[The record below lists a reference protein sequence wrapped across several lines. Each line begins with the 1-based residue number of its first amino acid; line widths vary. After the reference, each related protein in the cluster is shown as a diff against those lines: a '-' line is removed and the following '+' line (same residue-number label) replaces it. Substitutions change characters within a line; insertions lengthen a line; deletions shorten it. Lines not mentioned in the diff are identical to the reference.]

1 MKQAWKARHST
12 TSTAAIRALGRTR
25 AVYASACA
33 GRRTRSR
40 AGAARRVALG
50 LAALIAVCASAP
62 AGAATGDEAN
72 LWQEQIARAARAASV
87 LGQPL
92 TPSERHPWLR
102 LFSHFGGS
110 DAEPHLA
117 AIQTLS
123 ATGLPA
129 SAFALIAVLQDASF
143 PYRVEAAQALASTPH
158 TAAIE
163 PLLSAMQDPDP
174 ELRSQAALSLGAIAR
189 AQVAPAQAIDP
200 VSARLRVA
208 LAQDASS
215 TVHLAAFIALLEI
228 GRADDFGEAF
238 RLAARDSDAL
248 MVCETLSSRDFF
260 AKLSEKPDALEG
272 TRSQARKIF
281 KAPES
286 ERTLP
291 LLTRALDRS
300 RYQRLVSPLSPCP
313 DTPVMA
319 AHTLAH
325 LEDPSATAVLSQLA
339 SSSSD
344 APLRAAAVL
353 ELGRLGGEPGF
364 AAAAAALDDER
375 WSVRRSGIEAL
386 AELDEPRA
394 QALLAHRLATGSPL
408 ERQAAALALAKIP
421 AQAAALVAA
430 FGDPVVQVRVAAE
443 NALLERPKQV
453 ARYEA
458 ELTADERGEPDDA
471 APAVSEEKRLELRRS
486 AAEALADWRAA
497 QAEAEQALAAAL
509 SAPDERV
516 RHRAARVLASY
527 PGDASLALL
536 LEALRSGRSP
546 AATFA
551 AFGLGLRGDP
561 AAREALA
568 GAASTGE
575 PALAL
580 ASARA
585 LRDLDLPAAQPER
598 R

>member
-1 MKQAWKARHST
+1 
-12 TSTAAIRALGRTR
+12 L
-25 AVYASACA
+25 
-33 GRRTRSR
+33 
-40 AGAARRVALG
+40 
-50 LAALIAVCASAP
+50 
-62 AGAATGDEAN
+62 
-72 LWQEQIARAARAASV
+72 
-87 LGQPL
+87 
-92 TPSERHPWLR
+92 
-102 LFSHFGGS
+102 
-110 DAEPHLA
+110 
-117 AIQTLS
+117 
-123 ATGLPA
+123 
-129 SAFALIAVLQDASF
+129 
-143 PYRVEAAQALASTPH
+143 
-158 TAAIE
+158 
-163 PLLSAMQDPDP
+163 
-174 ELRSQAALSLGAIAR
+174 R
-189 AQVAPAQAIDP
+189 AQ
-200 VSARLRVA
+200 
-208 LAQDASS
+208 
-215 TVHLAAFIALLEI
+215 
-228 GRADDFGEAF
+228 
-238 RLAARDSDAL
+238 
-248 MVCETLSSRDFF
+248 
-260 AKLSEKPDALEG
+260 
-272 TRSQARKIF
+272 
-281 KAPES
+281 
-286 ERTLP
+286 
-291 LLTRALDRS
+291 
-300 RYQRLVSPLSPCP
+300 
-313 DTPVMA
+313 
-319 AHTLAH
+319 
-325 LEDPSATAVLSQLA
+325 
-339 SSSSD
+339 
-344 APLRAAAVL
+344 AVL

-443 NALLERPKQV
+443 YALLERPKRV
-453 ARYEA
+453 ARYEE
-458 ELTADERGEPDDA
+458 ELTADERGEPDDP
-471 APAVSEEKRLELRRS
+471 APAVSQEKRLELRRS

-585 LRDLDLPAAQPER
+585 LRDLDAPAAQPER